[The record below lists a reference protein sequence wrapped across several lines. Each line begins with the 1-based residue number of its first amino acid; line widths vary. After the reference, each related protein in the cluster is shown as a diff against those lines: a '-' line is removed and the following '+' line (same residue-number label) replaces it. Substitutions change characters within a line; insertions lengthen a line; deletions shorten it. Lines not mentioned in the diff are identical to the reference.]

1 MFSLEFD
8 YSENIIINWFPIA
21 QKSRRPSGSIYDFP
35 DRDEDL
41 GVKTEFRRPKT
52 PPARPSTSKGK
63 GEAGSTE
70 PKSKKVRREFD
81 GIDESPKLTKVRREI
96 DESPKLTKVRREI
109 NESPKSTKVRREIDE
124 TPKSTKVRRESEIDS
139 SSIFDRFTFKKII
152 LSHCHLQGVILIFF
166 SCYILV

>member
-1 MFSLEFD
+1 MFSVELD
-8 YSENIIINWFPIA
+8 YSENIIFNCFTLA

-96 DESPKLTKVRREI
+96 DESPK
-109 NESPKSTKVRREIDE
+109 
-124 TPKSTKVRRESEIDS
+124 STKVRRESDIDS

-152 LSHCHLQGVILIFF
+152 LSHCNVQVVIFISFPVK
-166 SCYILV
+166 SWCRQ

>member
-8 YSENIIINWFPIA
+8 YSDNIIFNCFPLA

-52 PPARPSTSKGK
+52 PPGRPSTSKGK

-81 GIDESPKLTKVRREI
+81 GIDESPK
-96 DESPKLTKVRREI
+96 
-109 NESPKSTKVRREIDE
+109 
-124 TPKSTKVRRESEIDS
+124 STKVRRESEIDI

-152 LSHCHLQGVILIFF
+152 LNPCNLRVVISISFPVKSRCSQVDKFVFACFHFRLKINWHRLGISF
-166 SCYILV
+166 

>member
-1 MFSLEFD
+1 MFSVELD
-8 YSENIIINWFPIA
+8 YSENIIFNCFPLA
-21 QKSRRPSGSIYDFP
+21 QKSRRPSVSIYDFP

-96 DESPKLTKVRREI
+96 DET
-109 NESPKSTKVRREIDE
+109 PKSTKVRREIDE
-124 TPKSTKVRRESEIDS
+124 TPKSTKVRRESDIDS

-152 LSHCHLQGVILIFF
+152 LSHCNLQGVILIFF
-166 SCYILV
+166 PVLRGWQVAYAQLMLEE